1 MPRAL
6 SKHRRAGLLALAL
19 FSLLL
24 PAPPAAASPFAPQD
38 ADEDHADSDGKD
50 EGLPLA
56 ASETLEFTVTEG
68 TWMSL
73 DVSPDGQTIVFELLG
88 DLYTLPITG
97 GDATRIVGGISF
109 ESQPVYSPDG
119 GEIAYLSDRN
129 GVENLWIADA
139 DGTNPRAVTEDK
151 PTRDRPQLMVSPSW
165 TADGDYLLVSRSRP
179 PERTA
184 SVFLIHRD
192 GGSGIRLGDAPPEP
206 TPGGGGPQPVNR
218 LGAVASPDGRFV
230 YFSERRGTFNYNAQF
245 PIWQVVRF
253 DRKTGEETTI
263 TSAPGSAMRPL
274 LSPDGNHLAYATRHR
289 TNTAL
294 RVRDLESGEER
305 WLVNGV
311 TRDDQESRASRDTM
325 PGYAFT
331 PEGDAL
337 IAPVNGGIFRIEFD
351 TGAMTEIP
359 FRAEVRAE
367 VAPRLYYPRR
377 VDDGDAVT
385 ARIVRWPRISPDG
398 SAAVFSAFSRLYR
411 MELPGGAPVRLTD
424 SDEDEFMPAWSPDGA
439 AVAYVTWSG
448 DGGQVM
454 TVPAAGGSGT
464 ARTQTPAFYA
474 EPVWTPDGDRIVV
487 RRAPVKEH
495 LYSYLRAAFGRTDL
509 YGEEEEIGGMRP
521 AELSELLLVTAS
533 GAPADPVVIGPAEGG
548 RFPHF
553 AAEPDRV
560 YLTGREGLYSLR
572 LDGADRR
579 THLKVTGRGAGRN
592 PPPASQIVLSPDGR
606 RAFFELQNRHYLVE
620 TPAAGGKTLEIE
632 VGGGETPAPV
642 REAAPEGG
650 SHLSWSAAGDAV
662 VWSLGNRIHRRPI
675 ASIIAAAADTD
686 DAAHEDGDEDA
697 ERGEGEEREDGE
709 HRSAPDG
716 EVFIALV
723 TEPRARPE
731 GTILLRNAAR
741 VITMEGEEVIAGGD
755 VLVEDNRIRAVGA
768 VLEAPEGARVFDVSG
783 KTVLPGYVDAHA
795 HMWAPRGVHQR
806 QVFQHLANL
815 AYGIT
820 TTRDPQTS
828 TADVFA
834 YRDLQEIGRIT
845 APRIYAT
852 GPGIFSRSGVYDE
865 EAADL
870 FLKRYAESYDS
881 MTVKQ
886 YVVGDRIVRQW
897 VALASAKHRLTP
909 TTEGA
914 LDLKLDLTQ
923 MADGYSGNEHS
934 LPIIP
939 IYDDVAQYVARTKT
953 YYTPTILVAYGGPWS
968 ENYYFQ
974 NTDVA
979 GDEKLARFIPAAIL
993 DNMVR
998 RRGQWFLPEEYVHA
1012 GIAEGCTRV
1021 IRAGGRCALGSHGQ
1035 LQGLGAHWEIW
1046 AMGSGGLSE
1055 HETLIAATLFGAE
1068 AIGLAED
1075 LGSLAPGKLAD
1086 LQVLDENPLEDLR
1099 NTNSVRFVM
1108 RNGELFDANTMA
1120 QIWPVERPPYEPFWT
1135 QDTPP
1140 PPGASAR

>member
-1 MPRAL
+1 MPRFSSFSPFAL
-6 SKHRRAGLLALAL
+6 LVGGLLAL
-19 FSLLL
+19 
-24 PAPPAAASPFAPQD
+24 PAPSPAVASPTARESE
-38 ADEDHADSDGKD
+38 AGRDGEEEKKD

-73 DVSPDGQTIVFELLG
+73 DLSPDGQTIVFELLG
-88 DLYTLPITG
+88 DLYTVPVTG
-97 GDATRIVGGISF
+97 GDATRILGGISF
-109 ESQPVYSPDG
+109 ESQPVFSPDG
-119 GEIAYLSDRN
+119 SEIAFLSDRS

-139 DGTNPRAVTEDK
+139 DGTNLRAVTKDR

-165 TADGDYLLVSRSRP
+165 TPDGEYLLVSRSRP

-184 SVFLIHRD
+184 GVFLVHRD
-192 GGSGIRLGDAPPEP
+192 GGSGVRLGDPPP
-206 TPGGGGPQPVNR
+206 PRPAGGGDPQPPHR

-245 PIWQVVRF
+245 PIWQIVRF
-253 DRKTGEETTI
+253 DRETGEETTI

-274 LSPDGNHLAYATRHR
+274 PSPDGKSLVYATRHR
-289 TNTAL
+289 TETAL
-294 RVRDLESGEER
+294 RVRDLDSGEER

-331 PEGDAL
+331 PDGDAL
-337 IAPVNGGIFRIEFD
+337 IAPVNGGIFRIALD
-351 TGAMTEIP
+351 TGEMTEIP
-359 FRAEVRAE
+359 SRAQVAAE

-377 VDDGDAVT
+377 VEDGDTVT

-398 SAAVFSAFSRLYR
+398 GAVVFSAFSRLYR
-411 MELPGGAPVRLTD
+411 MALPGGAPTRLTD

-439 AVAYVTWSG
+439 SVAYVTWSS

-464 ARTQTPAFYA
+464 ARTTIPAFYA
-474 EPVWTPDGDRIVV
+474 EPVWTPDGGAIVV

-495 LYSYLRAAFGRTDL
+495 LYSILRAAAGRTDL

-521 AELSELLLVTAS
+521 AELSELLLVSAAGPLT
-533 GAPADPVVIGPAEGG
+533 DPTVIGPAEGG

-553 AAEPDRV
+553 AAAADRV
-560 YLTGREGLYSLR
+560 YLTGNEGLYSLR
-572 LDGADRR
+572 LDGTDRR
-579 THLKVTGRGAGRN
+579 THLKVTGRGAGPN
-592 PPPASQIVLSPDGR
+592 PPAASQIVLSPDGR

-620 TPAAGGKTLEIE
+620 TPTAGGRALEIK
-632 VGGGETPAPV
+632 VGGGENPVPV

-650 SHLSWSAAGDAV
+650 SHLAWTASGDAV
-662 VWSLGNRIHRRPI
+662 IWSLGNRIHRRPV
-675 ASIIAAAADTD
+675 ASVRAAAEAGDGSADE
-686 DAAHEDGDEDA
+686 ADGD
-697 ERGEGEEREDGE
+697 GEEADEEAEG
-709 HRSAPDG
+709 PDW
-716 EVFIALV
+716 EVFEAVV
-723 TEPRARPE
+723 TEPRARPD
-731 GTILLRNAAR
+731 GVILLRNAER
-741 VITMEGEEVIAGGD
+741 VITMEGEEVVAGGD

-768 VLEAPEGARVFDVSG
+768 GLEAPKGARVFDVSG

-815 AYGIT
+815 AYGVT

-834 YRDLQEIGRIT
+834 YRDLQEIGRII

-865 EAADL
+865 KAADL
-870 FLKRYAESYDS
+870 FLKRYAEAYDS
-881 MTVKQ
+881 MTLKQ

-923 MADGYSGNEHS
+923 IADGYSGNEHS

-974 NTDVA
+974 NTDVV

-998 RRGQWFLPEEYVHA
+998 RRGQWFLPEEYVHT

-1021 IRAGGRCALGSHGQ
+1021 MRAGGRCALGSHGQ

-1046 AMGSGGLSE
+1046 AMGSGGLTE
-1055 HETLIAATLFGAE
+1055 HETLIAATIYGAE
-1068 AIGLAED
+1068 AIGLTED

-1086 LQVLDENPLEDLR
+1086 LQVLDRNPLEDLR

-1108 RNGELFDANTMA
+1108 RNGELFDANTLA
-1120 QIWPVERPPYEPFWT
+1120 QIWPVERPPYKPFWT
-1135 QDTPP
+1135 QDSPP
-1140 PPGASAR
+1140 APGAGSR

>member
-1 MPRAL
+1 MPRSAL
-6 SKHRRAGLLALAL
+6 LPRLAPLLGGLLVA
-19 FSLLL
+19 L
-24 PAPPAAASPFAPQD
+24 PALRPPPVAAALPAAQD
-38 ADEDHADSDGKD
+38 TDTAADGDEAEKD

-88 DLYTLPITG
+88 DLYTVPVTG
-97 GDATRIVGGISF
+97 GDATRLLGGISF
-109 ESQPVYSPDG
+109 ESQPVFSPDG
-119 GEIAYLSDRN
+119 SEIAFLSDRS

-139 DGTNPRAVTEDK
+139 DGTNLRAVTEDRT
-151 PTRDRPQLMVSPSW
+151 TRDRPQLMVSPSW
-165 TADGDYLLVSRSRP
+165 TPDGEYLLVSRSRP

-184 SVFLIHRD
+184 AVFLVHRD
-192 GGSGIRLGDAPPEP
+192 GGSGVRLGDPPPEP
-206 TPGGGGPQPVNR
+206 TPGGPQPLNR

-245 PIWQVVRF
+245 PIWQIVRF

-274 LSPDGNHLAYATRHR
+274 LSPDGKSLVYATRHR
-289 TNTAL
+289 TETAL

-337 IAPVNGGIFRIEFD
+337 IAPVNGGIFRIAFD
-351 TGAMTEIP
+351 TGALTEIP
-359 FRAEVRAE
+359 FRAEVAAE

-377 VDDGDAVT
+377 VEDSDTVT

-398 SAAVFSAFSRLYR
+398 GTVVFSAFSRLYR
-411 MELPGGAPVRLTD
+411 MTLPGGAPERLTD
-424 SDEDEFMPAWSPDGA
+424 SDEDEFMPAWSPNGGS
-439 AVAYVTWSG
+439 VAYVTWSTA
-448 DGGQVM
+448 GGQVK

-464 ARTQTPAFYA
+464 ARTRIPAFYA
-474 EPVWTPDGDRIVV
+474 EPAWTPDGEAIVV

-495 LYSYLRAAFGRTDL
+495 LYSILRAAAGRTDL

-521 AELSELLLVTAS
+521 AELSELLLV
-533 GAPADPVVIGPAEGG
+533 PALGPRTDPTVVGPAEGG

-553 AAEPDRV
+553 AAAADRV
-560 YLTGREGLYSLR
+560 YLTGNDGLYSLR
-572 LDGADRR
+572 LDGTDRR

-592 PPPASQIVLSPDGR
+592 PPSASQIVLSPDGR

-620 TPAAGGKTLEIE
+620 TPTAGARTLEVK
-632 VGGGETPAPV
+632 VGGGATPVPV

-650 SHLSWSAAGDAV
+650 SHLAWTASGDAV
-662 VWSLGNRIHRRPI
+662 VWSLGNRIHRRPV
-675 ASIIAAAADTD
+675 ASVLAAAAADEETEGAD
-686 DAAHEDGDEDA
+686 DDSDED
-697 ERGEGEEREDGE
+697 ETVEDW
-709 HRSAPDG
+709 
-716 EVFIALV
+716 EVFEAVV
-723 TEPRARPE
+723 TEARARPE
-731 GTILLRNAAR
+731 GVILLRNAER
-741 VITMEGEEVIAGGD
+741 VLTMEGEEVIAGGD
-755 VLVEDNRIRAVGA
+755 VLVEDNRIRAVGIG
-768 VLEAPEGARVFDVSG
+768 LEAPEGARVFDVSG

-815 AYGIT
+815 AYGVT

-834 YRDLQEIGRIT
+834 YRDLQEIGRIV

-870 FLKRYAESYDS
+870 FLKRYAEAYDS
-881 MTVKQ
+881 MTIKQ

-939 IYDDVAQYVARTKT
+939 IHDDVAQYVARTKT

-974 NTDVA
+974 NTDVV
-979 GDEKLARFIPAAIL
+979 GDEKLARFLPAAIL

-998 RRGQWFLPEEYVHA
+998 RRGQWFLPEEYVHS

-1046 AMGSGGLSE
+1046 AMGSGGLTE
-1055 HETLIAATLFGAE
+1055 HETLRAATIHGAE
-1068 AIGLAED
+1068 AIGLTED

-1086 LQVLDENPLEDLR
+1086 LQVLDRNPLEDLR

-1120 QIWPVERPPYEPFWT
+1120 QIWPVERPAYEPFWT
-1135 QDTPP
+1135 QDSPP
-1140 PPGASAR
+1140 APVAGSR